1 MAKVLRKNHRL
12 SRRYAKPKMRI
23 VLNMKY
29 SLILTLFVLSNL
41 SVAESI
47 TLLSYPDMFGESRLY
62 IKNSGSSTVV
72 VLTENLVQTKI
83 DSSIEIQVPYTFV
96 KAGAET
102 IKLKQSIDKYAPVE
116 LKSGELAFLNSTI
129 PENAHD
135 VSYSISKEFGE
146 VHGTWH
152 GTVKLKK

>member
-1 MAKVLRKNHRL
+1 
-12 SRRYAKPKMRI
+12 
-23 VLNMKY
+23 MKY
-29 SLILTLFVLSNL
+29 SAILILLVLSNL

-83 DSSIEIQVPYTFV
+83 DSTVEIQAPYTFV
-96 KAGAET
+96 KVEGKK
-102 IKLKQSIDKYAPVE
+102 INLKQSIVKYAPVE
-116 LKSGELAFLNSTI
+116 LKSGEMAFLNSTI
-129 PENAHD
+129 PESAQD